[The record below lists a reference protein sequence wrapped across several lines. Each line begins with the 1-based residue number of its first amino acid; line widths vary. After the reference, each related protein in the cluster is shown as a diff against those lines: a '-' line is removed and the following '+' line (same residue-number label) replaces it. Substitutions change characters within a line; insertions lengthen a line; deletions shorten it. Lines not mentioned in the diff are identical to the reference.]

1 MAAQLSSSAL
11 TEDNIV
17 YGDGD
22 IDRNITD
29 NDIDKNCLSFYGRSG
44 SHLRISLLLSMR
56 VFINQLA

>member
-17 YGDGD
+17 YGDGDGD

-44 SHLRISLLLSMR
+44 SHLRE
-56 VFINQLA
+56 